1 MRRRIPR
8 RREAH
13 ELLTRARRV
22 LQSSGVVLGLTI
34 SPPLHQRP
42 WRPRPEGRG
51 AVVAL
56 QRVELGREEEM
67 VSFSRFSLFFSFLCW
82 DLSLVSFTSTRLSCL
97 GCIIE
102 IAEGWYLYSNQHSPG
117 PWQLCRCQVLHRISR
132 ILLRTSLMN
141 TSAYGV
147 PLSWGPMEWLLHYIS
162 SDAVVVL

>member
-56 QRVELGREEEM
+56 QRVELGREGGRFLL
-67 VSFSRFSLFFSFLCW
+67 VFSGLFIPLFGSFL
-82 DLSLVSFTSTRLSCL
+82 SFF
-97 GCIIE
+97 
-102 IAEGWYLYSNQHSPG
+102 H
-117 PWQLCRCQVLHRISR
+117 
-132 ILLRTSLMN
+132 
-141 TSAYGV
+141 
-147 PLSWGPMEWLLHYIS
+147 
-162 SDAVVVL
+162 

>member
-22 LQSSGVVLGLTI
+22 LQSSGVVLGLPL

-42 WRPRPEGRG
+42 WRPPPRRVAALWSRSSEWSWEGK
-51 AVVAL
+51 
-56 QRVELGREEEM
+56 E
-67 VSFSRFSLFFSFLCW
+67 VSFSWIYLFFSFLCW

-102 IAEGWYLYSNQHSPG
+102 IAEGWYLCSNQH
-117 PWQLCRCQVLHRISR
+117 LH
-132 ILLRTSLMN
+132 
-141 TSAYGV
+141 
-147 PLSWGPMEWLLHYIS
+147 HY
-162 SDAVVVL
+162 

>member
-22 LQSSGVVLGLTI
+22 LQSSGMVLGLTT

-42 WRPRPEGRG
+42 SRPRPLMGRG

-97 GCIIE
+97 DCITE
-102 IAEGWYLYSNQHSPG
+102 IAEGWHVYSNLHPPG
-117 PWQLCRCQVLHRISR
+117 PWQLCCCQVLHRIS
-132 ILLRTSLMN
+132 
-141 TSAYGV
+141 
-147 PLSWGPMEWLLHYIS
+147 HIS
-162 SDAVVVL
+162 TWPGNFQMKRF

>member
-22 LQSSGVVLGLTI
+22 LQSSGVVLGLTL

-42 WRPRPEGRG
+42 SRPRPVRAAALWSRSSEWSWEGK
-51 AVVAL
+51 
-56 QRVELGREEEM
+56 E
-67 VSFSRFSLFFSFLCW
+67 VSFSWISLFFSFLCW

-102 IAEGWYLYSNQHSPG
+102 IAEGWYLCSNQHSPG

-132 ILLRTSLMN
+132 ILLRVCVHPRRL
-141 TSAYGV
+141 YGM
-147 PLSWGPMEWLLHYIS
+147 LR
-162 SDAVVVL
+162 